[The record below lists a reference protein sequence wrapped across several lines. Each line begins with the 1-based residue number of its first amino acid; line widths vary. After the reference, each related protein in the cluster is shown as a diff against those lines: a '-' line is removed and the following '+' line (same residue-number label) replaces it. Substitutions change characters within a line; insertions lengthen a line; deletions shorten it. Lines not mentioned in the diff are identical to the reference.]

1 MTKDLQQKKE
11 QLKKQLQ
18 EIKNLERKELIEKH
32 YPKFKKLEGN
42 CYKKKNHCGSPKKP
56 SDYWYEYTKVLE
68 IKEEHIYSNNDHDV
82 SSHCIQ
88 VSFYTYNYGNF
99 SIIQENSYVHLL
111 GKKITEKEFNKAFNK
126 QLSRAKKL
134 LTKKLLTK

>member
-18 EIKNLERKELIEKH
+18 KIKDLERKKLIEKH
-32 YPKFKKLEGN
+32 YPKFKKLEGT

-68 IKEEHIYSNNDHDV
+68 IKEEDIFYDNMDNKVLSRFRG
-82 SSHCIQ
+82 
-88 VSFYTYNYGNF
+88 VSFDIDKYGNF
-99 SIIQENSYVHLL
+99 GIRQEDSYVHLL
-111 GKKITEKEFNKAFNK
+111 GKKITEKEFNKTFNK

-134 LTKKLLTK
+134 LTK

>member
-18 EIKNLERKELIEKH
+18 KIKDLERKELIEKH
-32 YPKFKKLEGN
+32 YPTFKKLEGN

-68 IKEEHIYSNNDHDV
+68 IKEEDIFYDIIDNKVLSRF
-82 SSHCIQ
+82 IG
-88 VSFYTYNYGNF
+88 VSFDIDKFG
-99 SIIQENSYVHLL
+99 IRQENSYVHLF
-111 GKKITEKEFNKAFNK
+111 GKKITEKEFNKAFNN

-134 LTKKLLTK
+134 LTK

>member
-1 MTKDLQQKKE
+1 MTKNLQQKKE

-18 EIKNLERKELIEKH
+18 KIKDLERKKLIEKH
-32 YPKFKKLEGN
+32 YHVFKKLEGN

-68 IKEEHIYSNNDHDV
+68 IKEEDIFYDIIDNKVLSRFRG
-82 SSHCIQ
+82 
-88 VSFYTYNYGNF
+88 VSFDKFG
-99 SIIQENSYVHLL
+99 IRQEDSYVHLL
-111 GKKITEKEFNKAFNK
+111 GKKITEKEFNKTFNK

-134 LTKKLLTK
+134 LTK

>member
-32 YPKFKKLEGN
+32 YAKFKKLEGN

-68 IKEEHIYSNNDHDV
+68 IKEEDIFYDNMDNKVLSRFRG
-82 SSHCIQ
+82 
-88 VSFYTYNYGNF
+88 VSFDKFG
-99 SIIQENSYVHLL
+99 IRQENSYVHLL
-111 GKKITEKEFNKAFNK
+111 GKKITEKEFNKAFTK

-134 LTKKLLTK
+134 LTQ

>member
-1 MTKDLQQKKE
+1 MTKNLQQKKE

-68 IKEEHIYSNNDHDV
+68 IKEEDIFYDNMDNKVLSRFR
-82 SSHCIQ
+82 C
-88 VSFYTYNYGNF
+88 VSFDKFG
-99 SIIQENSYVHLL
+99 IRQENSYVHLL
-111 GKKITEKEFNKAFNK
+111 GKKITEKEFNKAFTK

-134 LTKKLLTK
+134 LTQ

>member
-18 EIKNLERKELIEKH
+18 EIRNLERKKLIEKH
-32 YPKFKKLEGN
+32 YPTFKKLEGT

-68 IKEEHIYSNNDHDV
+68 IKEEDIFYDNMDNKVLSRFRG
-82 SSHCIQ
+82 
-88 VSFYTYNYGNF
+88 VSFDIDKFG
-99 SIIQENSYVHLL
+99 IRQDNSYVHLL
-111 GKKITEKEFNKAFNK
+111 GKKITDKEFNKAFNN
-126 QLSRAKKL
+126 QLSMAKKL
-134 LTKKLLTK
+134 LTIKKT

>member
-1 MTKDLQQKKE
+1 MKKDLQQKKE

-42 CYKKKNHCGSPKKP
+42 CYKKKNHYGSPEKP

-68 IKEEHIYSNNDHDV
+68 IKEEDIFYDNMDNKVLSRFRG
-82 SSHCIQ
+82 
-88 VSFYTYNYGNF
+88 VSFDKFG
-99 SIIQENSYVHLL
+99 IRQENSYVHLL
-111 GKKITEKEFNKAFNK
+111 GKKITEKEFNKAFTK

-134 LTKKLLTK
+134 LTQ

>member
-32 YPKFKKLEGN
+32 YPKFKKLEGT

-68 IKEEHIYSNNDHDV
+68 IKEEDIFYDNMDNKVLSRFRG
-82 SSHCIQ
+82 
-88 VSFYTYNYGNF
+88 VSFDKFG
-99 SIIQENSYVHLL
+99 IRQENSYVHLL

-134 LTKKLLTK
+134 LTK

>member
-11 QLKKQLQ
+11 QLKKQLK
-18 EIKNLERKELIEKH
+18 EIENLARKKLIEMY

-68 IKEEHIYSNNDHDV
+68 IKEEDIFYDNMDNKVLSRFRG
-82 SSHCIQ
+82 
-88 VSFYTYNYGNF
+88 VSFDKFG
-99 SIIQENSYVHLL
+99 IRQEDSYVHLL
-111 GKKITEKEFNKAFNK
+111 GKKITEKEFNKAFTN

>member
-18 EIKNLERKELIEKH
+18 EIKDLERKKLIEKH
-32 YPKFKKLEGN
+32 YPKFKKLEGT
-42 CYKKKNHCGSPKKP
+42 CYKKKNNYSCPEKP

-68 IKEEHIYSNNDHDV
+68 IKEKDIYSNNDHDAL
-82 SSHCIQ
+82 SHCIQ
-88 VSFYTYNYGNF
+88 VSFYTDKYGNF
-99 SIIQENSYVHLL
+99 SIRQENSYVHLL
-111 GKKITEKEFNKAFNK
+111 GKKITEKEFNKAFNN

-134 LTKKLLTK
+134 LTK

>member
-18 EIKNLERKELIEKH
+18 EIKNLERKKLIEKH

-42 CYKKKNHCGSPKKP
+42 CYKKKNHYGSPEKP
-56 SDYWYEYTKVLE
+56 SDYWFMYTKVLE
-68 IKEEHIYSNNDHDV
+68 IKEEDIFYDNMDNKVLSRFRG
-82 SSHCIQ
+82 
-88 VSFYTYNYGNF
+88 VSFDKFG
-99 SIIQENSYVHLL
+99 IRQDNSYVHLL
-111 GKKITEKEFNKAFNK
+111 GKKITEKEFNKAFTN

-134 LTKKLLTK
+134 LTK